1 MKLIE
6 IDISSIKIKDEFGI
20 YERVQN
26 LELDS
31 DLEVNDVIKPIVI
44 DKDGNLID
52 GNYRKQFKEKIGHKT
67 IWALQMDRSGSID
80 DVISFNQTRAKTD
93 MDLVRELEYKMGTI
107 LKKQGRK
114 KNGQKLTFEQNIKST
129 SGFRWKDADTYN
141 KINRANK
148 CDFPNKRL
156 TISIIKN
163 QCTPNAADTFLNLKQ
178 FNKKFNLGYCEKVE
192 SGLLS
197 VGDANKL
204 IKKYLEF
211 KKEKK
216 KQSIIPNKCY
226 SHEIDCTTIGKLAM
240 FHKQVDLILTSVPF
254 YKLKMYQLGE
264 FEQPW
269 NKGTPEEYCEY
280 IADLVLSWIITLKDS
295 ANVLINVN
303 DIIQDGLSLRIPDM
317 LINAILRKTNLK
329 YRVTL
334 VWSKKNCMSTGKAE
348 ERRPKNN
355 LEYILWFVV
364 DPKVNYYKQIQY
376 GNLKNN
382 AEKLRGYGHENV
394 VGKKFAK
401 KLHVTSGYST
411 IWNHISEQE
420 TEELIISSVGTNH
433 KVFDVVKN
441 SHPAVMSGYL
451 PVCPILMACPEE
463 GLVYDPMSGT
473 NIVGYISQIL
483 NRRSLSTELSSLYFK
498 DGCNN
503 LQNAIKQ
510 FNPEGLKI
518 TNQIAFGNDNT
529 DLDSAA

>member
-6 IDISSIKIKDEFGI
+6 IEIASIKIKDEFGI

-93 MDLVRELEYKMGTI
+93 MDLVIELEYKMGTI

-163 QCTPNAADTFLNLKQ
+163 KCTPNAADAFLNLKQ
-178 FNKKFNLGYCEKVE
+178 YDKKFNLGYSEKVE
-192 SGLLS
+192 TGLLS

-204 IKKYLEF
+204 IKKFLEF

-216 KQSIIPNKCY
+216 EAFIIPNKCY
-226 SHEIDCTTIGKLAM
+226 SLEMDCTTIGTLAN

-254 YKLKMYQLGE
+254 YKLKKYQLGE
-264 FEQPW
+264 LEQPW

-295 ANVLINVN
+295 ANLLINVN
-303 DIIQDGLSLRIPDM
+303 DIFQDGLSLRIPDM

-329 YRVTL
+329 YRQTL

-348 ERRPKNN
+348 EKRPKNN

-364 DPKVNYYKQIQY
+364 DPKLSYYDPIKY
-376 GNLKNN
+376 GDIKNN
-382 AEKLRGYGHENV
+382 AQNNRGFGHENV

-401 KLHVTSGYST
+401 KLNVTSGYSA
-411 IWNHISEQE
+411 IWAHLSEQE
-420 TEELIISSVGTNH
+420 TEDLIISSVGTNH

-498 DGCNN
+498 DGCEN

-518 TNQIAFGNDNT
+518 TNQIAFGKDNT
-529 DLDSAA
+529 DLDNAA